1 MDDEEMLIVLN
12 QVYQS
17 SGYLLDP
24 HSAIGMAA
32 ARAKRANTDTPM
44 VCLAT
49 AHPAKF
55 PEAIIKA
62 GEIDGT
68 ADIETPKLPIGMQ
81 DLFNREERYRV
92 LDNNIDQVH
101 DFIKDHL
108 NYS

>member
-1 MDDEEMLIVLN
+1 MLIVLN

-17 SGYLLDP
+17 SDYLLDP
-24 HSAIGMAA
+24 HIAIAMGA
-32 ARAKRANTDTPM
+32 ARAQRANTDTPM
-44 VCLAT
+44 ICLAT
-49 AHPAKF
+49 ANPAKF
-55 PEAIIKA
+55 PEAIINA

-68 ADIETPKLPIGMQ
+68 ANIEIPTLPLGMQ

-108 NYS
+108 N

>member
-12 QVYQS
+12 QDKS
-17 SGYLLDP
+17 NDYLLDP
-24 HSAIGMAA
+24 HSAIGIAA
-32 ARAKRANTDTPM
+32 ARAQRANTDTPTI
-44 VCLAT
+44 CLAT

-55 PEAIIKA
+55 LEAIINA

-68 ADIETPKLPIGMQ
+68 ANIETPTLPLGMQ

-101 DFIKDHL
+101 EFIKDHL
-108 NYS
+108 N